1 MHELGA
7 NAYRGGTGPLRVIR
21 GKVRC
26 VASGCGRRGRMALVE
41 LGVLGGMPLR
51 TRLRATQNVC
61 GVCGWVVARVRA
73 GGGEAGVLYMSVGSP
88 THTHAHHHPRPL
100 AALSVLTPPAVIA
113 CIALTVHRTR
123 VRSSMHGSKQASRCT
138 SEWLRPR
145 AATGVCPER
154 APSALTRSPVAL
166 PFIHPCCGGASAK
179 SASRDER
186 HTSAGAGHSA
196 GSATLPQCAVPC
208 AHSAE
213 RCSERR
219 RPGRR
224 AVLQRPLMQAG
235 YSFTDDMNG
244 FQQVAPAMPPGPPR
258 AAAFRPLCR
267 VATGRT
273 VRCTHARIACG
284 ALCAVNAAGTAGS
297 LPPAIAGGD
306 GLHGHDDRR
315 R

>member
-1 MHELGA
+1 
-7 NAYRGGTGPLRVIR
+7 
-21 GKVRC
+21 
-26 VASGCGRRGRMALVE
+26 
-41 LGVLGGMPLR
+41 
-51 TRLRATQNVC
+51 
-61 GVCGWVVARVRA
+61 
-73 GGGEAGVLYMSVGSP
+73 VLYMSVGSP

-145 AATGVCPER
+145 AATAVCPER
-154 APSALTRSPVAL
+154 APSALTHSPVAL
-166 PFIHPCCGGASAK
+166 PSIHPSIHPCCGGASAE

-186 HTSAGAGHSA
+186 HPSAGAGHRA

-213 RCSERR
+213 RCSDRR
-219 RPGRR
+219 WPGRR

-244 FQQVAPAMPPGPPR
+244 FQQVAPAMPPRPPR
-258 AAAFRPLCR
+258 AAPFRPPASLPRAHKPHCPLH
-267 VATGRT
+267 ART
-273 VRCTHARIACG
+273 DRIACG